1 MKKNF
6 YPVIS
11 ALLILF
17 WMACTTVVFGHASG
31 APAGATGSPGDGHS
45 CTSCHGGTATAV
57 SGYFSTNI
65 PGSGYVAGNTY
76 TITVSFSGS
85 GGKGFE
91 VSPQNVS
98 GTQLGTLIAGTGN
111 KLVSGSKYCTQSSS
125 VSSTPATWTFTGTA
139 PAAGTG
145 NVTFYGAFAI
155 TEGTTHT
162 ESITVSEDQPVSVVA
177 TANPMMILTGSS
189 SQLGATAS
197 GGSGSYTYSWTSIPA
212 GYTSNLQNPTVAPT
226 TTTSYVA
233 HANDGTNTAT
243 NTVQVTVV
251 QNNLSA
257 TATATPST
265 VSLGQSSQ
273 LNAIVSGG
281 SGSYSFL
288 WVSNPVG
295 FTSTLQNP
303 LVTPAVSTQYTCT
316 VNDGF
321 QNANSSINVTVNAST
336 LVVVVSGTPTSLC
349 SGSPTQLNAN
359 AAGGSGS
366 YTYTWTS
373 VPAGFTSTIQNPTA
387 SPTVSTK
394 YFAVVNDGFKSVK
407 DSVLITVQA
416 APSPVAGND
425 TLVCVAVTQIPLN
438 GTSSNSASVLW
449 TTSGDG
455 TFSSTTNPQSIYF
468 PGTGDKTSLHANLTL
483 TANAIVPCTN
493 AATSIKHITFD
504 PCGGVAAVSGDE
516 LSFSLWPNPSA
527 GRLTITVK
535 RPDPSPAILRI
546 YDLNGTKRYQEQFDL
561 QDLTITRTLNL
572 DNLPSGIYVVKIECN
587 NTIRVQKLVIL

>member
-17 WMACTTVVFGHASG
+17 WMACTTVVFGHASELPPVLPDH
-31 APAGATGSPGDGHS
+31 PA
-45 CTSCHGGTATAV
+45 TATAAR
-57 SGYFSTNI
+57 
-65 PGSGYVAGNTY
+65 VAMA
-76 TITVSFSGS
+76 
-85 GGKGFE
+85 E
-91 VSPQNVS
+91 
-98 GTQLGTLIAGTGN
+98 QLRRFPDIFRPTFPDRAMLPEIHTLLRYLSAVPAEKVRGIASECLRHPARTLIAGTGN

-125 VSSTPATWTFTGTA
+125 VSSTPATWTFTWTA

-265 VSLGQSSQ
+265 SAWDNLPSSTQ
-273 LNAIVSGG
+273 LSAAAQAPIPFYG
-281 SGSYSFL
+281 SPTRSAYFHS
-288 WVSNPVG
+288 SE
-295 FTSTLQNP
+295 S

-387 SPTVSTK
+387 SPPSVPNILPLSMTVS
-394 YFAVVNDGFKSVK
+394 
-407 DSVLITVQA
+407 
-416 APSPVAGND
+416 
-425 TLVCVAVTQIPLN
+425 
-438 GTSSNSASVLW
+438 
-449 TTSGDG
+449 
-455 TFSSTTNPQSIYF
+455 
-468 PGTGDKTSLHANLTL
+468 
-483 TANAIVPCTN
+483 
-493 AATSIKHITFD
+493 
-504 PCGGVAAVSGDE
+504 
-516 LSFSLWPNPSA
+516 
-527 GRLTITVK
+527 
-535 RPDPSPAILRI
+535 
-546 YDLNGTKRYQEQFDL
+546 
-561 QDLTITRTLNL
+561 
-572 DNLPSGIYVVKIECN
+572 
-587 NTIRVQKLVIL
+587 RV